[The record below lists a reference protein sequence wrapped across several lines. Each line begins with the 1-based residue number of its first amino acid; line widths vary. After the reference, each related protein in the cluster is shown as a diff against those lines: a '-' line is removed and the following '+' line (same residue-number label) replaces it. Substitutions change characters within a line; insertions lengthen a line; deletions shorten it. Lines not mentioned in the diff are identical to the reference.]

1 LAKTKGEKDATDSR
15 NPTDV
20 RNRYPHRCRFG
31 RTCNGEQDRT
41 EPNFFSKGQP
51 LIQPSSICNS
61 AYLVVH
67 GEVLIVRHG
76 RPVDLVEAGE
86 LLEADL
92 WPDAMAIALTPGI
105 LEMMESPDPRVQTL
119 LTAMKIS

>member
-1 LAKTKGEKDATDSR
+1 MQQTAETQQTFATDTPIVAALAAPATENKTAR
-15 NPTDV
+15 NQI
-20 RNRYPHRCRFG
+20 C
-31 RTCNGEQDRT
+31 
-41 EPNFFSKGQP
+41 FSKGQP
-51 LIQPSSICNS
+51 LIQSSSMSNS
-61 AYLVVH
+61 AYRVVH

-105 LEMMESPDPRVQTL
+105 LEIMESPDPRVQTL